1 MMEKNDRTKKFA
13 GLYRLMAFL
22 SLVCTIGP
30 ISVFT
35 IYAISNGEIG
45 SKQKLTLGLC
55 LLVCVLLVI
64 INTIKKYN
72 LRSPVYIMILG
83 IHSCIQN
90 LTLLFIIMAVTTAL
104 DEFVFTPLKREFRM
118 KYTINKEIDARG

>member
-1 MMEKNDRTKKFA
+1 MEKNDRTKRFA
-13 GLYRLMAFL
+13 TLYRLMALF

-30 ISVFT
+30 ITVFT
-35 IYAISNGEIG
+35 VYAISNGEIG

-55 LLVCVLLVI
+55 LLVCLLLVI
-64 INTIKKYN
+64 LNTIKKYN

-83 IHSCIQN
+83 IHTCIQN

>member
-35 IYAISNGEIG
+35 IYAIYNGEIG
-45 SKQKLTLGLC
+45 SKQKLT
-55 LLVCVLLVI
+55 LVI

-72 LRSPVYIMILG
+72 LRSRVYIMILG
-83 IHSCIQN
+83 IHTCIQN
-90 LTLLFIIMAVTTAL
+90 LTLLFIVMAVTTAL
-104 DEFVFTPLKREFRM
+104 DEFVFTPLKREFRT

>member
-1 MMEKNDRTKKFA
+1 MEKNDRTKKFE

-83 IHSCIQN
+83 IHTCIQN
-90 LTLLFIIMAVTTAL
+90 LTLLFIVMAVTTAL

-118 KYTINKEIDARG
+118 KYTINKEMDARG

>member
-1 MMEKNDRTKKFA
+1 MEKNDRTKRFA
-13 GLYRLMAFL
+13 ALYRLMALF

-30 ISVFT
+30 ITVFT
-35 IYAISNGEIG
+35 VYAISNGEIG

-55 LLVCVLLVI
+55 LLVCLLLVI

-83 IHSCIQN
+83 IHACIQN

>member
-1 MMEKNDRTKKFA
+1 MEKNDRTKKFA
-13 GLYRLMAFL
+13 ALYRLMALF

-30 ISVFT
+30 ITVFT
-35 IYAISNGEIG
+35 VYAISNGEIG

-55 LLVCVLLVI
+55 LLVCLLLVI

-83 IHSCIQN
+83 IHTCIQN
-90 LTLLFIIMAVTTAL
+90 LALLFIIMAVTTAL

>member
-1 MMEKNDRTKKFA
+1 MMEKNDRTKKFE

-83 IHSCIQN
+83 IHTCIQN
-90 LTLLFIIMAVTTAL
+90 LTLLFIVMAVTTAL
-104 DEFVFTPLKREFRM
+104 DEFVFTPLKREFRT

>member
-1 MMEKNDRTKKFA
+1 
-13 GLYRLMAFL
+13 MA
-22 SLVCTIGP
+22 CAIGP
-30 ISVFT
+30 ITVFT
-35 IYAISNGEIG
+35 VYAIANGEIG

-55 LLVCVLLVI
+55 LLVCLLPVI

-83 IHSCIQN
+83 IHTCIQN
-90 LTLLFIIMAVTTAL
+90 LALLFIIMAVTTAL

>member
-1 MMEKNDRTKKFA
+1 
-13 GLYRLMAFL
+13 MALL
-22 SLVCTIGP
+22 SLMCTIGP

-72 LRSPVYIMILG
+72 LRSPVYIMIIG
-83 IHSCIQN
+83 IYSCIQN
-90 LTLLFIIMAVTTAL
+90 LALLFIIMAVTTAL

>member
-13 GLYRLMAFL
+13 GLYRLMDFL

-83 IHSCIQN
+83 IHTCIQN
-90 LTLLFIIMAVTTAL
+90 LTLLFIVMAVTTAL
-104 DEFVFTPLKREFRM
+104 DEFVFTPLKREFRT

>member
-13 GLYRLMAFL
+13 GLYRLMAFF

-83 IHSCIQN
+83 IHTCIQN
-90 LTLLFIIMAVTTAL
+90 LTLLFIVMAVTTAL
-104 DEFVFTPLKREFRM
+104 DEFVFTPLKREFRT

>member
-1 MMEKNDRTKKFA
+1 MEKNDRTKKFA
-13 GLYRLMAFL
+13 ALYRLMALF

-30 ISVFT
+30 ITVFT
-35 IYAISNGEIG
+35 VYAISNGDIG

-55 LLVCVLLVI
+55 LLVCLLLVI

-83 IHSCIQN
+83 IHTCIQN
-90 LTLLFIIMAVTTAL
+90 LTLLFIVMAVTTAL

>member
-1 MMEKNDRTKKFA
+1 MEKNDRTKRFA
-13 GLYRLMAFL
+13 ALYRLMALF
-22 SLVCTIGP
+22 SLVCTVGP
-30 ISVFT
+30 ITVFT

-55 LLVCVLLVI
+55 LLVCLLLVI

-83 IHSCIQN
+83 IHTCIQN

>member
-1 MMEKNDRTKKFA
+1 MEKNDRTKRFA
-13 GLYRLMAFL
+13 VLYRLMVLF

-30 ISVFT
+30 ITVFT
-35 IYAISNGEIG
+35 AYAISNGEIG

-55 LLVCVLLVI
+55 LLVCLLLVI

-83 IHSCIQN
+83 IHTCIQN

>member
-1 MMEKNDRTKKFA
+1 MEKNDRTKRFA
-13 GLYRLMAFL
+13 TLYRLMALF

-30 ISVFT
+30 ITVFT
-35 IYAISNGEIG
+35 VYAISNGEIG

-55 LLVCVLLVI
+55 LLVCLLLVI

-83 IHSCIQN
+83 IHACIQN

>member
-1 MMEKNDRTKKFA
+1 MEKNDRTKRFA
-13 GLYRLMAFL
+13 ALYRLMALF

-30 ISVFT
+30 ITVFT
-35 IYAISNGEIG
+35 VYAIANGEIG

-83 IHSCIQN
+83 VHTCIQN

-104 DEFVFTPLKREFRM
+104 DEFVFTPLKREFRT

>member
-1 MMEKNDRTKKFA
+1 MEKNDRTKRFA
-13 GLYRLMAFL
+13 ALYRLMALF
-22 SLVCTIGP
+22 SLVCTVGP
-30 ISVFT
+30 ITVFT

-55 LLVCVLLVI
+55 LLVCLLLVI

-83 IHSCIQN
+83 IHTCIQN
-90 LTLLFIIMAVTTAL
+90 LALLFIIMAVTTAL

>member
-1 MMEKNDRTKKFA
+1 MEKNDRTKRFA
-13 GLYRLMAFL
+13 ALYRLMALF

-30 ISVFT
+30 ITVFT
-35 IYAISNGEIG
+35 VYAISNGEIG

-55 LLVCVLLVI
+55 LLVCLLLVI

-83 IHSCIQN
+83 IHTCIQN
-90 LTLLFIIMAVTTAL
+90 LALLFIIMAVTTAL

>member
-1 MMEKNDRTKKFA
+1 
-13 GLYRLMAFL
+13 MALF

-30 ISVFT
+30 ITVFT
-35 IYAISNGEIG
+35 VYAIANGEIG

-55 LLVCVLLVI
+55 LLVCLLLVI

-83 IHSCIQN
+83 IHACMQN

-104 DEFVFTPLKREFRM
+104 DEFVFTPLKRELRM

>member
-1 MMEKNDRTKKFA
+1 MEKNDRTKRFA
-13 GLYRLMAFL
+13 ALYRLMALF

-30 ISVFT
+30 ITVFT
-35 IYAISNGEIG
+35 VYAVANGEIG

-55 LLVCVLLVI
+55 LLVCLLLVI

-83 IHSCIQN
+83 IHACIQN

-104 DEFVFTPLKREFRM
+104 DEFVFTPLKREFRT

>member
-1 MMEKNDRTKKFA
+1 MEKNDRTKRFA
-13 GLYRLMAFL
+13 TLYRLMALF

-30 ISVFT
+30 ITVFT
-35 IYAISNGEIG
+35 VYAISNGEIG

-55 LLVCVLLVI
+55 LLVCLLLVI

-83 IHSCIQN
+83 IHTCIQN

>member
-1 MMEKNDRTKKFA
+1 MEKNDRTKRFA
-13 GLYRLMAFL
+13 ALYRLMALF

-30 ISVFT
+30 ITVFT
-35 IYAISNGEIG
+35 VYAISNGEIG

-55 LLVCVLLVI
+55 LLVCLLLVI

-83 IHSCIQN
+83 IHTCIQN

>member
-1 MMEKNDRTKKFA
+1 MEKNDRTKKFA
-13 GLYRLMAFL
+13 ALYRLMAVF
-22 SLVCTIGP
+22 SLACAIGP
-30 ISVFT
+30 ITVFT
-35 IYAISNGEIG
+35 VYAIANGEIG

-55 LLVCVLLVI
+55 LLVCLLLVI

-83 IHSCIQN
+83 IHTCIQN
-90 LTLLFIIMAVTTAL
+90 LALLFIIMAVTTAL

>member
-1 MMEKNDRTKKFA
+1 MEKNDRTKKFA
-13 GLYRLMAFL
+13 TLYRLMALF

-35 IYAISNGEIG
+35 VYAISNGEIG

-55 LLVCVLLVI
+55 LLVCLLLVI

-83 IHSCIQN
+83 IHTCIQN
-90 LTLLFIIMAVTTAL
+90 LALLFIIMAVTTAL

>member
-1 MMEKNDRTKKFA
+1 
-13 GLYRLMAFL
+13 MAVF
-22 SLVCTIGP
+22 SLACAIGP
-30 ISVFT
+30 ITVFT
-35 IYAISNGEIG
+35 VYAISNGEIG

-55 LLVCVLLVI
+55 LLVCLLLVI

-83 IHSCIQN
+83 IHTCIQN

>member
-1 MMEKNDRTKKFA
+1 MEKNDRTKKFA
-13 GLYRLMAFL
+13 ALYRLMAVF

-30 ISVFT
+30 ITVFT
-35 IYAISNGEIG
+35 VYAISNGEIG

-55 LLVCVLLVI
+55 LLVCLLLVI

-83 IHSCIQN
+83 IHTCIQN
-90 LTLLFIIMAVTTAL
+90 LALLFIIMAVTTAL
-104 DEFVFTPLKREFRM
+104 DEFVFTPLKREFRT

>member
-1 MMEKNDRTKKFA
+1 MEKHDRTKKFA
-13 GLYRLMAFL
+13 TLYRLMALF

-30 ISVFT
+30 ITVFT
-35 IYAISNGEIG
+35 VYAISNGEIG

-55 LLVCVLLVI
+55 LLVCLLLVI
-64 INTIKKYN
+64 LNTIKKYN

-83 IHSCIQN
+83 IHACIQN

-118 KYTINKEIDARG
+118 KYTINKEMDARG